1 MSANRYLAT
10 KPTPLAS
17 VVIPAFNEENVIERC
32 LEALLRDADPG
43 ELDVVVAC
51 NGCVDRTAEI
61 ASAFGADVRV
71 VTVEHASKTDALNL
85 GDRTARWFP
94 RVYLDADLVV
104 STDAVRRLVEP
115 LVHGKALAAVGFMS
129 VDLRGCSPPVRA
141 FYGVW
146 ALHPYLS
153 SGKFGGIYALSR
165 DGAERRGPYPAVI
178 ADDAYVRERF
188 APGEWVAVEACRFGV
203 SPPRTLRG
211 LVRVRTRVHLGNLE
225 LSRRAHE
232 SRRCGS
238 PERTGLVGAALRTPS
253 RWHCLPIYAVVNL
266 IAKNRA
272 RRMWA
277 RRDCRWERD
286 ESSRATTAPAG

>member
-1 MSANRYLAT
+1 MSANRDLAT

-32 LEALLRDADPG
+32 LTALLHDAGPG

-71 VTVEHASKTDALNL
+71 VTVERASKTDALNL

-115 LVHGKALAAVGFMS
+115 LVHGQALAAVGFMS
-129 VDLRGCSPPVRA
+129 VDLRGCSWPVRA
-141 FYGVW
+141 FYGAW

-153 SGKFGGIYALSR
+153 SGKFGGVYALSR
-165 DGAERRGPYPAVI
+165 GGAARRGPYPAVI
-178 ADDAYVRERF
+178 ADDAFVRERF
-188 APGEWVAVEACRFGV
+188 APAQYVAVETCRFRV

-211 LVRVRTRVHLGNLE
+211 LVRIRTRVYLGNLE
-225 LSRRAHE
+225 LTRRAHE
-232 SRRCGS
+232 SRRCAS
-238 PERTGLVGAALRTPS
+238 TDRTGFVGAALRTPS
-253 RWHCLPIYAVVNL
+253 RWHCLPVYVAVNL

-286 ESSRATTAPAG
+286 ESSRAATAPAG